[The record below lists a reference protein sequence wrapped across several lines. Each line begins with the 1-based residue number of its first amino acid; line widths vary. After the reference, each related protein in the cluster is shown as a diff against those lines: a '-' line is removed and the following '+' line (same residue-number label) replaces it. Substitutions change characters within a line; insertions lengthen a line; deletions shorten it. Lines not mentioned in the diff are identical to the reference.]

1 MSHGTSL
8 KDQSAGKWKAKDS
21 RPLTLMDGSVGR
33 TLCIYGLPTEEGTI
47 FRKIWAAA
55 ALTEPK
61 YHELIIKTHV
71 DFIESGS
78 QIISTNS
85 YATQPNYYISAYGE
99 KDFMKIMLEHAKVN
113 ETRGKSLLEL
123 WVK

>member
-1 MSHGTSL
+1 MSHGNSIQ
-8 KDQSAGKWKAKDS
+8 DQSAKKWKDKVS

-33 TLCIYGLPTEEGTI
+33 TLCVNGLPTEEGSM

-61 YHELIIKTHV
+61 YHELIVNMHI

-78 QIISTNS
+78 KIISTNS
-85 YATQPNYYISAYGE
+85 YATQPNYYMFAYGD
-99 KDFMKIMLEHAKVN
+99 KDYMKIMLEHAKVN
-113 ETRGKSLLEL
+113 ETKILVHNSKSQL
-123 WVK
+123 